1 MTNMASYSIVSVRL
15 PAELRRKMRE
25 LGIEPSKVM
34 RRAIEEEVKRKEAER
49 LKERISELADLIQRI
64 STEDVVA
71 DIRRDRDG
79 R

>member
-1 MTNMASYSIVSVRL
+1 MASYSTVSVRL

-25 LGIEPSKVM
+25 LGIEPSRIM
-34 RRAIEEEVKRKEAER
+34 RKAIEEEVKRREARR
-49 LKERISELADLIQRI
+49 LKERIAKLDDVIGRI

>member
-1 MTNMASYSIVSVRL
+1 MASYSTVSVRL

-34 RRAIEEEVKRKEAER
+34 RRAIEEEVKRREAER
-49 LKERISELADLIQRI
+49 LKERISELGDLIQRI

-71 DIRRDRDG
+71 DIRSDRDG

>member
-1 MTNMASYSIVSVRL
+1 MASYSIVSVRL

-34 RRAIEEEVKRKEAER
+34 RRAIEEEVKRREAER
-49 LKERISELADLIQRI
+49 LKERISELGDLLQRI

>member
-1 MTNMASYSIVSVRL
+1 MASYSIVSVRL
-15 PAELRRKMRE
+15 PAELRKKMRE

-34 RRAIEEEVKRKEAER
+34 RRAIEEEVKRREAER
-49 LKERISELADLIQRI
+49 LKERISELGDLIQRI

-71 DIRRDRDG
+71 DIRSDRDG